1 MLKIR
6 VDDEVKIY
14 VDGKVVYN
22 EFAIPRWQWQ
32 ELVEIP
38 FNDSAQIL
46 AFRMYN
52 QVRKQICLF
61 V

>member
-1 MLKIR
+1 MKIL

-14 VDGKVVYN
+14 VDGTVVYN
-22 EFAIPRWQWQ
+22 DFSIPDRHCQ

-38 FNDSAQIL
+38 INDSARIL
-46 AFRMYN
+46 AFRMYK
-52 QVRKQICLF
+52 QVKKQICLF